1 VSKFRQLKEDMTI
14 LQGSKPERNEMRK
27 SIQDVKIE
35 FNKEMELLKKT
46 RTEMTLERKNS
57 TSH

>member
-1 VSKFRQLKEDMTI
+1 
-14 LQGSKPERNEMRK
+14 
-27 SIQDVKIE
+27 VKIE

-57 TSH
+57 TSHWTHSGKPYQQNGS